1 MKHKATKDC
10 KCPGCGKM
18 YFSEKSVK
26 RHQKRFCKNIPMEDV
41 LLFKCDNCSK
51 AFKTK
56 GNFTKHQK
64 TCVKKPCKN
73 TNKDSYKC
81 GTCDEHFSNKRELY
95 LHRQLQHGGGI
106 TGDTSGLNRTSS
118 TSASNKQENFSLE
131 NPPWE
136 NEEGEITDR
145 LLKDVYEANLGHIL
159 RRNEIGKVLRHYNF
173 PTENLKGGVQEIMNH
188 KRKSSSQNSWLQKR
202 KTKSV

>member
-1 MKHKATKDC
+1 MKKTHLLFHLQKPKWCCENCGEVFSQEQKLRSHQRKGCTVKHKATKDC

-26 RHQKRFCKNIPMEDV
+26 RHQKRFCKKIPMEDV

-81 GTCDEHFSNKRELY
+81 GSCD
-95 LHRQLQHGGGI
+95 
-106 TGDTSGLNRTSS
+106 
-118 TSASNKQENFSLE
+118 
-131 NPPWE
+131 
-136 NEEGEITDR
+136 
-145 LLKDVYEANLGHIL
+145 
-159 RRNEIGKVLRHYNF
+159 
-173 PTENLKGGVQEIMNH
+173 
-188 KRKSSSQNSWLQKR
+188 
-202 KTKSV
+202 